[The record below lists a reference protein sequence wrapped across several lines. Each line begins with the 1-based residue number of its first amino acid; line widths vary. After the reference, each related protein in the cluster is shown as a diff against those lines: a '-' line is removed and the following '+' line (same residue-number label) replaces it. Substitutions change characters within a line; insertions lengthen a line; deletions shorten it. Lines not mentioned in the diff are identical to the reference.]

1 MATSG
6 KNKVQGMILQLEEY
20 LTEVHNKVLKM
31 IFKAQQSPQRLD
43 EIVLKLN
50 PLTRPDYLELLIES
64 EKNEAKPGWKQ
75 RVEYYEATKRQAEIL
90 LKQLKSLLKSRHLKA
105 INGIPDLRSE
115 DLGDFSAIWHDAR
128 GIICN

>member
-20 LTEVHNKVLKM
+20 LTEVHNKVLTM

-50 PLTRPDYLELLIES
+50 PQTRPDYLELLIES

-90 LKQLKSLLKSRHLKA
+90 LKQLKS
-105 INGIPDLRSE
+105 
-115 DLGDFSAIWHDAR
+115 
-128 GIICN
+128 